1 MQTIPTITTA
11 MATPY
16 NNNDLG
22 GATGG
27 NIVIAGGGSVGQPSY
42 PPADD
47 AGGATGG
54 SVVASKAEEDGRV
67 TSLSSSSSLSLCP
80 ATTHVHT
87 APAEDANRRN
97 NNDDNYNANVA
108 PAAASA
114 AVVDEYALLDLV
126 EESYLDAC
134 RNDDI
139 GNMTVR
145 DVYRAVATGL
155 GLTCL
160 ERRWKKVVKAHL
172 TDLITAVAAMAHG
185 TSNSVATMMDGVDEE
200 VEGNNDDVAP
210 AAASAAVV
218 DEYALLD
225 LVEESYLDACRND
238 DIGNM
243 TVRDVYRAV
252 ATGLG
257 LTCLERRWKKV
268 VKAHLTDLITAGAA
282 MAHGT
287 SNSVATMM
295 DGDDAE
301 GEGRMMM
308 SAMDGDG
315 RMRKDNAGAMAAL
328 EHSED
333 TSDCLVHKQSCS
345 KQPDEW
351 FSLCFP

>member
-172 TDLITAVAAMAHG
+172 TDLITA
-185 TSNSVATMMDGVDEE
+185 
-200 VEGNNDDVAP
+200 
-210 AAASAAVV
+210 
-218 DEYALLD
+218 
-225 LVEESYLDACRND
+225 
-238 DIGNM
+238 
-243 TVRDVYRAV
+243 
-252 ATGLG
+252 
-257 LTCLERRWKKV
+257 
-268 VKAHLTDLITAGAA
+268 GAA